1 MSPDGQVTA
10 IFGPEYKID
19 WPHNIAS
26 KGLGCCGY
34 AVLDYAARWQ
44 NVKELI
50 GLPERM
56 RKDGVAGGAW
66 PAKVEQVIARYASDC
81 DWFQSEDRDEALV
94 EALIRSKR
102 MVCVDYS
109 GSDPHYSGSVAHCVN
124 LIYFDRGLD
133 WVAVLDNNYPSA
145 EEVIWMDV
153 QNFRKR
159 WRGWVYALL
168 AAVPGD
174 VATAQSA
181 SRPSS
186 SPAWNAGYEW
196 RPVPGL
202 PDQSGLFS
210 GGKQIGAWKAERR
223 EFWRLLPDGSWA
235 DRPEVPPIPPP
246 GGAAW
251 PALVED
257 GVLNFG
263 LSRRLV
269 AEAKGATRRGKPT
282 STAELLAAIGG
293 EMVPA
298 KPASPSGGGGLDLT
312 AAWGGVPLWLLLA
325 LGATMFVMLLRRS
338 E

>member
-1 MSPDGQVTA
+1 MSPDGKATA
-10 IFGPEYKID
+10 IFGDQYKID

-26 KGLGCCGY
+26 KGLGCCGF

-44 NVKELI
+44 GMKELV

-66 PAKVEQVIARYASDC
+66 PAKVEQVITRYAPDC
-81 DWFQSEDRDEALV
+81 DWFQSEESAEAILEALV
-94 EALIRSKR
+94 RSKR
-102 MVCVDYS
+102 MPCVDYS
-109 GSDPHYSGSVAHCVN
+109 GSDPHYSSPVAHCVN
-124 LIYFDRGLD
+124 LIYFDRALD
-133 WVAVLDNNYPSA
+133 WVAVLDNNYPSS

-153 QNFRKR
+153 ANFRRR
-159 WRGWVYALL
+159 WRGWAYALL

-174 VATAQSA
+174 VVTAQSA
-181 SRPSS
+181 AQPSTS
-186 SPAWNAGYEW
+186 AAWSAGYEW

-202 PDQSGLFS
+202 PDQSGLFKF
-210 GGKQIGAWKAERR
+210 GKQIGAWKAERR
-223 EFWRLLPDGSWA
+223 EFWRLRDDGGWA
-235 DRPEVPPIPPP
+235 ERPEVPPIPPP
-246 GGAAW
+246 NGAAW

-263 LSRRLV
+263 LSRKSV
-269 AEAKGATRRGKPT
+269 AEAKGTTRRGKRV
-282 STAELLAAIGG
+282 SESELLAAIGG

-312 AAWGGVPLWLLLA
+312 AAFGGVPLWLLLA
-325 LGATMFVMLLRRS
+325 LGATVFVLLLRRA